1 MMYTERRIYKSLP
14 YLTYCLAIVQV
25 AIYFYLTYES
35 TANYLNQ
42 SISKSFDL
50 HYNMN
55 MQELIRWGGNF
66 YLKTTQGEWWRLF
79 TAPFL
84 HLNLVHLWTNIFAF
98 VCLSYHLERLMGSM
112 NVLILFMGS
121 AVLSGLCSI
130 LYYDLHIVIGA
141 SGGIYGLMG
150 GGITFLLLTQGKRL
164 QDVRRKLFLLI
175 LFFTYTLCL
184 GFYSINTD
192 HISHLS
198 GLFIGII
205 LGIPLTYTVIYKET
219 YLSFLVQIPAWRG
232 LSICLIIGCT
242 ALGLRYFPEP
252 SSLSRFIKWF
262 EQQEKHISALPLDTL
277 SYKEQRWLW
286 LDQIDPIFHRAEE
299 DLATLA
305 HYVTLVNG
313 QDRIVHYLT
322 AMVQS
327 DRQYFAQLYLST
339 QPMSSMRIAF
349 AHYQKW
355 LKQVYK
361 DALHQPSSSRYFA
374 HDIKLE
380 TTQAHIQ
387 LMLRADL
394 WSQYP
399 QAMITFALH
408 ALSLLY
414 KKHDHLSR
422 EDLLRLKLMQQSI
435 HLSMQRHPQQLLSLS
450 FEDSMILSI
459 SLLILSYQNDP
470 QEFLYEVLQYPIK
483 FESLFLT
490 TLEP

>member
-1 MMYTERRIYKSLP
+1 MMYTERRIYKPLP
-14 YLTYCLAIVQV
+14 YLTYFLAIVQII
-25 AIYFYLTYES
+25 IYFYLTYENHS
-35 TANYLNQ
+35 NYLNKV
-42 SISKSFDL
+42 SSKSFDL
-50 HYNMN
+50 HHSMN
-55 MQELIRWGGNF
+55 MQELIQWGGNF
-66 YLKTTQGEWWRLF
+66 YLRTTQGEWWRLF

-150 GGITFLLLTQGKRL
+150 GGITFLLLTRGKRL
-164 QDVRRKLFLLI
+164 QDNRRKLLLLI

-184 GFYSINTD
+184 SFYSVNAD
-192 HISHLS
+192 HMSHIS

-205 LGIPLTYTVIYKET
+205 LGVPLTYTVIYKEI

-232 LSICLIIGCT
+232 LSVCLIIGCT

-262 EQQEKHISALPLDTL
+262 EQQEKHISNLPLDTL

-305 HYVTLVNG
+305 HHVTLADG
-313 QDRIVHYLT
+313 QSRIVQYLT
-322 AMVQS
+322 AMVKS
-327 DRQYFAQLYLST
+327 DRQYFAQLYLSV
-339 QPMSSMRIAF
+339 QPMNSMRIAL
-349 AHYQKW
+349 AQYQRW

-361 DALHQPSSSRYFA
+361 DALHQPSASRSA
-374 HDIKLE
+374 TLDLKLDIE
-380 TTQAHIQ
+380 QAHIQ
-387 LMLRADL
+387 VMLRADL

-399 QAMITFALH
+399 HAMITFSLYS
-408 ALSLLY
+408 LSLLY
-414 KKHDHLSR
+414 NNNEYLTR
-422 EDLLRLKLMQQSI
+422 ENILRLKLMQQSI
-435 HLSMQRHPQQLLSLS
+435 HLSMLRHPQRLLHLS
-450 FEDSMILSI
+450 FQDSMVLSI
-459 SLLILSYQNDP
+459 SLMILSYLIDP
-470 QEFLYEVLQYPIK
+470 QEFLYGFQQWPIE
-483 FESLFLT
+483 FETLFLT
-490 TLEP
+490 HMKK